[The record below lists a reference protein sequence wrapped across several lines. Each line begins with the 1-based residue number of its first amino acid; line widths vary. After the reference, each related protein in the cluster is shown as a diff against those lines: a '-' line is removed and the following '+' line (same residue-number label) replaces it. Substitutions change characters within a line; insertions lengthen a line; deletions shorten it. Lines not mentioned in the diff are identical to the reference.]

1 MVKNKGEDECLSFFF
16 LLGLTF
22 YTAED
27 LVSEQEREHGNKNKK
42 RTLHKQDCTKGS
54 TFKSIG
60 IDSPNFK
67 RSKT

>member
-1 MVKNKGEDECLSFFF
+1 MVKNKGEEECLSFFF
-16 LLGLTF
+16 LLRLTF

-27 LVSEQEREHGNKNKK
+27 LEFLNRRKHGNKNKK
-42 RTLHKQDCTKGS
+42 RTLHKQDCTKGL